1 MKPCCRRVLSP
12 APRRAILNARA
23 AGYGRASRRAGE
35 AVLIA
40 TALERRFGAVRA
52 LAGLDLAINAGEFFA
67 LLGGS
72 GSGKST
78 LLRVLAG
85 FEAPDAGA

>member
-1 MKPCCRRVLSP
+1 MLK
-12 APRRAILNARA
+12 
-23 AGYGRASRRAGE
+23 
-35 AVLIA
+35 A
-40 TALERRFGAVRA
+40 TGLEKRFGAVPA

-85 FEAPDAGA
+85 FEAPDAGALTLDGQDLLPVPPSVAEPK